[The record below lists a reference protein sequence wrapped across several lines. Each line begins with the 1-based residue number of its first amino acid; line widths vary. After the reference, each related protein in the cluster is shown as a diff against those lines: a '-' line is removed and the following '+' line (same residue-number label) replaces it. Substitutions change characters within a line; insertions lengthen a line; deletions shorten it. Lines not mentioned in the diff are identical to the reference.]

1 VSNAE
6 AGPPRPKYGESFVLR
21 PHVVRGATAAP
32 SAQDAGLTDAPHP
45 GGPLPDPQTASNA
58 NHRARARQAADR
70 EFLPAAIEI
79 LETPPSPV
87 STALIWFMFVA
98 TLAVLSWSYF
108 GQIDI
113 HAIANGRI
121 QPSGRSKI
129 VQPLETGKVAV
140 VHVHNGDQVN
150 QGDVLLELEGTET
163 SAEMTALRRDVDS
176 LAAEVARRHAAVEG
190 AGQPMMA
197 APAIAFA
204 SSIDEGVRLREEQV
218 LQADLAD
225 LAASRSRLEAQ
236 RAEKIATRDRLMASI
251 AARERLIALSR
262 ERVEMRETLTERGAG
277 SRALTIEAQQQ
288 LETQLAAD
296 VADRSQMVE
305 TEAAM
310 RSLTRQIDEAVSRF
324 VADQTSKRAD
334 AQRKLDHLAQDLIK
348 ARAKNAQ
355 TRLRAPITGIV
366 QQLAVT
372 TIGQVVGSGQALLT
386 IVPQDASIEVE
397 AQVLNQDIGFVDI
410 GQHAVVKVEAFP
422 FTRYGTLDGLVT
434 NVSRDGVDQ
443 RDPSTLGD
451 ASAVT
456 KPGGS
461 SATTQGQNL
470 VFPATIKLDQR
481 AIMVD
486 GRSVPLVPGMAVIVE
501 IKTGQRRVIDYLL
514 SPIRTAVSQAGH
526 ER

>member
-1 VSNAE
+1 MSSADAGSPPPKSGRNFAVLPHVTPDARADKPAPG
-6 AGPPRPKYGESFVLR
+6 AGPA
-21 PHVVRGATAAP
+21 GAPGFGGLQPEAPAA
-32 SAQDAGLTDAPHP
+32 SEVSRRT
-45 GGPLPDPQTASNA
+45 
-58 NHRARARQAADR
+58 RAMLAADR

-87 STALIWFMFVA
+87 ATALIWFMALA
-98 TLAVLSWSYF
+98 TIAVLSWSYF

-113 HAIANGRI
+113 YAVASGRI

-129 VQPLETGKVAV
+129 VQPLETGKVAAIR
-140 VHVHNGDQVN
+140 VHNGDQVK
-150 QGDVLLELEGTET
+150 QDDVLLELEGTET
-163 SAEMTALRRDVDS
+163 SAEMNALRHDVES
-176 LAAEVARRHAAVEG
+176 LTAEVARRRAAVDG
-190 AGQPMMA
+190 AAQPVIA

-204 SSIDEGVRLREEQV
+204 PGVDDGVRRREELV

-236 RAEKIATRDRLMASI
+236 RAEKVASRDRLTASI
-251 AARERLIALSR
+251 TARARLIALSR

-310 RSLTRQIDEAVSRF
+310 QSLTRQIDEAVSRF
-324 VADQTSKRAD
+324 VADQTSKGAE
-334 AQRKLDHLAQDLIK
+334 AQRKLDHVAQDLIK

-355 TRLRAPITGIV
+355 MQLKAPITGIV

-372 TIGQVVGSGQALLT
+372 TIGQVVGSGQALMT

-397 AQVLNQDIGFVDI
+397 AQVLNQDIGFVDA
-410 GQHAVVKVEAFP
+410 GQRAVVKVEAFP

-443 RDPSTLGD
+443 RDPSTSGD

-456 KPGGS
+456 KSGGNS
-461 SATTQGQNL
+461 TAGQGQSL

-481 AIMVD
+481 AMAVD
-486 GRSVPLVPGMAVIVE
+486 GKSVLLVPGMAVVVE